1 MEGVLRENAESAEG
15 VSEGGLEANEKL
27 EGPEPKGADPPKE
40 NAEGAEGAKVAEKVV
55 GIEKVNPDEDA
66 GAVGTKLNGAAVE
79 EEAAGADMLEAGAEG
94 NPRLGNDAGAD
105 GTEAAGLAGWV
116 AKEPANRKKKNNNF
130 NLTSSNVEKVIW
142 TRR

>member
-15 VSEGGLEANEKL
+15 VSEGGLEVNEKL

-66 GAVGTKLNGAAVE
+66 GAAETKLNGAAGE

-105 GTEAAGLAGWV
+105 GTEAGLAGWV
-116 AKEPANRKKKNNNF
+116 AKEPANRKYIYIF
-130 NLTSSNVEKVIW
+130 
-142 TRR
+142 